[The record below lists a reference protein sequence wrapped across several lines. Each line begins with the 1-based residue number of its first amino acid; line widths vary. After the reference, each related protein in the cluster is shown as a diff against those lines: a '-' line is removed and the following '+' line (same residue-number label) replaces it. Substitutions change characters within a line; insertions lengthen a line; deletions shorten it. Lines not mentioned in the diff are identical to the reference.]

1 MTENMKKKEKIKEQ
15 SKMTA
20 LLLLHRERKF
30 YLIIYIMT
38 EKIKEISKINKF
50 HS

>member
-1 MTENMKKKEKIKEQ
+1 MKKKEKIKEQ

-38 EKIKEISKINKF
+38 EKNKRNF
-50 HS
+50 KNQ